1 MAQTIGD
8 LILNILVK
16 SVDKGGVKQITA
28 SVKDAT
34 NVVKFLNQNLETFA
48 GKAGKAGFVLS
59 AFREASYILG
69 STIRGVSTAI
79 QGAANAHQQLLSSQM
94 QLDAAAK
101 LTGQSLQF
109 LQNTAEA
116 AKDEF
121 GLSAPQANKFTVE
134 ISKLTQKAGEVGK
147 TTDALRSLINLGA
160 GQGLS
165 TEDTLTA
172 IKQAVLGIDDGTDKL
187 FSKNPSVLYQEYADK
202 IGIAVGKMT
211 DQQKAQALL
220 SSLVDA
226 GGQLQG
232 KYAEYLN
239 TTAGKQEQLNIKLTE
254 AKAKLGEQLQPVLV
268 KLIDTV
274 GGLLQAFNKLSPSW
288 QVAVVGA
295 GTLFIAVARLLPL
308 ITQLKDVIG
317 GLGPV
322 AESGFSGL
330 KNAGVKNIGILLGKI
345 GLLVAAIYALKN
357 LLDSINEQ
365 ASEIQKRDYEVVDE
379 VGTRR
384 KDIPA
389 GDNLGGNDASLQ
401 GYFKNRAGTDEA
413 KQQQEEYEKV
423 LVDPKRKA
431 QELAE
436 KELKQHVSNIKDI
449 AKDVGKGGTGKDA
462 SSTQVAL
469 SYAQQLNAELQQLVS
484 KAQNQSAGENFA
496 EGLYTRIKEL
506 NDELQKIQ
514 SIDLLGVEGYQ
525 KQKIAE
531 RSLKELDGIKVEEK
545 KIRPKFYLPNDSD
558 KQTESVKEIEANTE
572 QVFQQSLSLASQI
585 SSVLGIGADTFAGKL
600 LSGLQ
605 QGLSLANS
613 FASLLSLVLKVSS
626 GGIFSL
632 LGFASGGSVPG
643 AGSGD
648 TVPAM
653 LTPGEF
659 VVRKSVVQKLGT
671 GFFEWINGGG
681 LLSSM
686 VNKYATGGLVTAS
699 AQAPAQ
705 VYLINSRVKG
715 NDIELALKRT
725 NKINSRRLT

>member
-8 LILNILVK
+8 LELNIIVK
-16 SVDKGGVKQITA
+16 EVDKGGVRQITA

-34 NVVKFLNQNLETFA
+34 NVVKSLNQDLETFA

-59 AFREASYILG
+59 AFREASHILG

-79 QGAANAHQQLLSSQM
+79 REAANAHQQLLSSQM

-121 GLSAPQANKFTVE
+121 GLSAPQANKFTIE

-147 TTDALRSLINLGA
+147 TSEALRSLINLGA

-220 SSLVDA
+220 SSMLDA

-239 TTAGKQEQLNIKLTE
+239 TTAGKQEQLNIKLSE
-254 AKAKLGEQLQPVLV
+254 AKAKMGEQLQPVLV

-274 GGLLQAFNKLSPSW
+274 GGLLESFNKLSPSW
-288 QVAVVGA
+288 QIAVVGA
-295 GTLFIAVARLLPL
+295 GTLFIAIARLLPL

-322 AESGFSGL
+322 AESGFGGL

-345 GLLVAAIYALKN
+345 GLLVAAIYGLKS
-357 LLDSINEQ
+357 LLDSINEE
-365 ASEIQKRDYEVVDE
+365 ASQIQKRDYGVVDE
-379 VGTRR
+379 VGTQR

-401 GYFKNRAGTDEA
+401 GYFKKRAGTDEA
-413 KQQQEEYEKV
+413 KKQQEEYEKV

-436 KELKQHVSNIKDI
+436 KELKQHVSNIQDI

-462 SSTQVAL
+462 NSTQVAL
-469 SYAQQLNAELQQLVS
+469 NYAQQLNAELQQLVS

-506 NDELQKIQ
+506 NDELQEIQ
-514 SIDLLGVEGYQ
+514 SINLLGVEGYQ

-545 KIRPKFYLPNDSD
+545 KIRPKFFEKKRNEETDAE
-558 KQTESVKEIEANTE
+558 KVKDDTDQI
-572 QVFQQSLSLASQI
+572 FQQSLSIASQI
-585 SSVLGIGADTFAGKL
+585 SSVLGIGADNFAGKL

-613 FASLLSLVLKVSS
+613 FASLLSLILGSGS
-626 GGIFSL
+626 GGIFGL
-632 LGFASGGSVPG
+632 LGIKFAAGGSVPG

-699 AQAPAQ
+699 GQSPAQ
-705 VYLINSRVKG
+705 VYLINSKVRG

-725 NKINSRRLT
+725 DKINSRRLT